1 MEYLWPIPV
10 ATFWG
15 PKNLVTFMQKSC
27 FLGPTIFKIPQPNW
41 CCIHVPGRKIWVN
54 FEAHQ
59 RTAKILVVLGL
70 PKI

>member
-27 FLGPTIFKIPQPNW
+27 FLGPTIFKIPQLNW
-41 CCIHVPGRKIWVN
+41 Y
-54 FEAHQ
+54 
-59 RTAKILVVLGL
+59 
-70 PKI
+70 